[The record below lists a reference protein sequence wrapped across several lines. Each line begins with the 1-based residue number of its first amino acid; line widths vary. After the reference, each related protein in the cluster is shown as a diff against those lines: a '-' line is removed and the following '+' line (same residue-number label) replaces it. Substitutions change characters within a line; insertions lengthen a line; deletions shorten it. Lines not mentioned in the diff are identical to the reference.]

1 LSESENE
8 KVVKKLIKASNRQS
22 PSDMV
27 TFLAD
32 DVQAVMQDYRKEN
45 KEEIENS
52 YNWFFSVFP
61 DAHMSVDLLMSQD
74 ETVVVEF
81 TFTCTHKGE
90 IAGIQPTNKEVVWA
104 GVWIFDFKDG
114 KIISW
119 REYFN
124 PEPIY
129 QQLRE

>member
-1 LSESENE
+1 MKNEN
-8 KVVKKLIKASNRQS
+8 VVKSLIEAYNRQS

-27 TFLAD
+27 IFLAD
-32 DVQAVMQDYRKEN
+32 DVEVVMQDYRKEN
-45 KEEIENS
+45 KEETENS

-61 DAHMSVDLLMSQD
+61 DANMSVDLIMSQD
-74 ETVVVEF
+74 ETVVVEL
-81 TFTCTHKGE
+81 TFTGTHKGE
-90 IAGIQPTNKEVVWA
+90 LFGIQPTNRVVTCPE
-104 GVWIFDFKDG
+104 VWICDFKDG

-124 PEPIY
+124 PEPNL

>member
-1 LSESENE
+1 MSSENE
-8 KVVKKLIKASNRQS
+8 EVVKNLIEAYNRQS

-27 TFLAD
+27 SFLAD
-32 DVQAVMQDYRKEN
+32 DVEAVMQDYRKEN
-45 KEEIENS
+45 KEETENS

-61 DAHMSVDLLMSQD
+61 DAHMSIDLLMSQD
-74 ETVVVEF
+74 ETVVVEL
-81 TFTCTHKGE
+81 TFTGTHKGE
-90 IAGIQPTNKEVVWA
+90 LFGIQPTNRVATCPE
-104 GVWIFDFKDG
+104 VWICDFKDG

-124 PEPIY
+124 PEPIL

>member
-1 LSESENE
+1 MAESENE
-8 KVVKKLIKASNRQS
+8 RLVKDLVEAYNRQS

-32 DVQAVMQDYRKEN
+32 DVEVVMQDYRREN
-45 KEEIENS
+45 KEETEKS

-61 DAHMSVDLLMSQD
+61 DANMSIDLIMSQV
-74 ETVVVEF
+74 ETVVVEL
-81 TFTCTHKGE
+81 TFTGTHKGE
-90 IAGIQPTNKEVVWA
+90 LFGIQPTNRVATCPE
-104 GVWIFDFKDG
+104 VWICDVKEG

-124 PEPIY
+124 PEPIL